1 MMRSLFAGVS
11 GLKNH
16 QTKMDVIG
24 NNIANVNTQGF
35 KASRTSFAEMYNQTL
50 SAASAPT
57 GTLGGINPKQI
68 GLGVSTRAIDVL
80 FTQGATQTTGRT
92 LDLAIQGDGFI
103 SVFEGDLD
111 GEHKDFYTRAGNL
124 YLDENGY
131 LLTAGG
137 QFVKG
142 VNLLGAEAL
151 GDEATDAW
159 PPIGVREADGDAS
172 TTVLAPDQKPFTVT
186 EDGELENP
194 GLLGRLAVPMN
205 FTNISISVGGVISGI
220 SPTGDLLN
228 IGLIPL
234 VNFVNAPGL
243 ERVGENM
250 YVESTN
256 SGSPQF
262 GRPALDSGA
271 GKLTPGALEMSNVDL
286 SQEFTDMIITQ
297 RGFQAN
303 ARIITVSDTLLEELI
318 NLKR

>member
-35 KASRTSFAEMYNQTL
+35 KASRTSFAEMYNQTI
-50 SAASAPT
+50 SSASAPT
-57 GTLGGINPKQI
+57 GTIGGLNPKQI
-68 GLGVSTRAIDVL
+68 GLGVSTKAIDVL
-80 FTQGATQTTGRT
+80 WTQGGTQSTGRT

-103 SVFEGDLD
+103 SVMEGI
-111 GEHKDFYTRAGNL
+111 EPNVKNYYTRAGNL

-137 QFVKG
+137 QFVEG
-142 VNLLGAEAL
+142 ISLLATL
-151 GDEATDAW
+151 DESGTSEIAW
-159 PPIGVREADGDAS
+159 PPEGVNPQDDPAAILDP
-172 TTVLAPDQKPFTVT
+172 TQQPFAQN
-186 EDGELENP
+186 EDGSLTDP
-194 GLLGRLAVPMN
+194 SILGRLAIPMT

-220 SPTGDLLN
+220 DPQGNLLD

-234 VNFVNAPGL
+234 VNFVNSAGL
-243 ERVGENM
+243 ERVGENL
-250 YVESTN
+250 YVESKN
-256 SGSPQF
+256 SGVPQY
-262 GRPALDSGA
+262 GRPALDQGA
-271 GKLTPGALEMSNVDL
+271 GKITPGALEMSNVDL

>member
-35 KASRTSFAEMYNQTL
+35 KASRTSFSEMFNQTL
-50 SAASAPT
+50 SSASAPT
-57 GTLGGINPKQI
+57 GSLGGLNAKQI
-68 GLGVSTRAIDVL
+68 GLGVSTQAIDML
-80 FTQGATQTTGRT
+80 WTQGGFMTTGRT
-92 LDLAIQGDGFI
+92 LDLAIEGDGFI
-103 SVFEGDLD
+103 SVFDGDLAGD
-111 GEHKDFYTRAGNL
+111 HKDYYTRAGNL
-124 YLDENGY
+124 YLDEEGY

-142 VNLLGAEAL
+142 IQFTIESESDDSWEPPAGVVPV
-151 GDEATDAW
+151 DEQDTY
-159 PPIGVREADGDAS
+159 I
-172 TTVLAPDQKPFTVT
+172 APGTPNPWAVT
-186 EDGELENP
+186 DGEQADTSAFS
-194 GLLGRLAVPMN
+194 RIAIPMN

-220 SPTGDLLN
+220 DSQGNLLN
-228 IGLIPL
+228 IGMIPL
-234 VNFVNAPGL
+234 VNFVNAAGL
-243 ERVGENM
+243 ERQGENL
-250 YVESTN
+250 YTESKN
-256 SGSPQF
+256 SGIPMF
-262 GRPALDSGA
+262 GRAAMDSGA
-271 GKLTPGALEMSNVDL
+271 GKIKPGALEMSNVDL